1 MLVKLALRMLARWP
15 ELPIQPATTELA
27 LEYPAATFSPHVFAE
42 NPAREMRTP
51 ASEPSDPAW
60 LIELCVA

>member
-15 ELPIQPATTELA
+15 ELPIQPATTESPLA
-27 LEYPAATFSPHVFAE
+27 YPAATFSPHVLAE
-42 NPAREMRTP
+42 NPARAMRTP

-60 LIELCVA
+60 LILLRVA